1 VNENETLTE
10 HNQLMNTT
18 HLFQITR
25 TTLLTAAAVSVL
37 MNTSCRNRDDDDDQ
51 PAPTA
56 INLCSSPTQNL
67 TNWREGVDYIV
78 DCQFTVNS
86 GSLTIAPG
94 TEIQFSSGGSI
105 VVESQGRLD
114 ANGTAAAPIRFLP
127 SAGTPFWGGVLIYS
141 SSVHS
146 LSNCEFVSAGVA
158 GAFSFPF
165 GATAALQVGKG
176 TVNINNCT
184 FRNGAGDGVYFNDYD
199 VISISSFAN
208 NTIRDNN
215 GFPVVIS
222 VGLLNNLNLSNN
234 QYTGNGTNR
243 IRLYNNDAVGLLNGN
258 IIWNNP
264 GIPFEFSNSYSN
276 LINIQQSLTINA
288 GVTLFV
294 ENGFS
299 IQANGSLTVNG
310 TAAQPVVIQGKQNL
324 AGWWH
329 GINVTSN
336 SVLNNFN
343 YLTVSDG
350 GGYTWIDTDV
360 SCIAVGTYVS
370 NPAQLTMTNCTVRNS
385 PGCGIETS
393 PSAIVNQT
401 GTTFVNV
408 ANNICN

>member
-1 VNENETLTE
+1 
-10 HNQLMNTT
+10 MNTT
-18 HLFQITR
+18 HLFPVIR
-25 TTLLTAAAVSVL
+25 TAVMLAVSASVFL
-37 MNTSCRNRDDDDDQ
+37 NTSCRNRDDDDDQ

-56 INLCSSPTQNL
+56 INLCSNPTQSL
-67 TNWREGVDYIV
+67 TNWREGADYIV
-78 DCQFTVNS
+78 DCQFTVGS
-86 GSLTIAPG
+86 GTLTIAPG

-105 VVESQGRLD
+105 VVENQGRID
-114 ANGTAAAPIRFLP
+114 ANGTAAAPIRFVP
-127 SAGTPFWGGVLIYS
+127 TAGTPFWGGVLVFS

-146 LSNCEFVSAGVA
+146 LAFCEFVNAGVA

-165 GATAALQVGKG
+165 GATAALHVGKG

-184 FRNGAGDGVYFNDYD
+184 VRNAAGDGVYFNDYD

-222 VGLLNNLNLSNN
+222 VALLNNLNLTNN
-234 QYTGNGTNR
+234 QFTGNGTNR
-243 IRLYNNDAVGLLNGN
+243 IRLYNSDPVGSLNGN
-258 IIWNNP
+258 ITWNNP
-264 GIPFEFSNSYSN
+264 GIPFEFSNSSSN
-276 LINIQQSLTINA
+276 NINIQQSLTINA

-299 IQANGSLTVNG
+299 IQANGTFAVNG
-310 TAAQPVVIQGKQNL
+310 TAAQPVIIQGKQSL

-329 GINVTSN
+329 GINVVSN
-336 SVLNNFN
+336 SVVNNFS

-350 GGYTWIDTDV
+350 GGNTWIDSDV
-360 SCIAVGTYVS
+360 SCIAVGTYTS
-370 NPAQLTMTNCTVRNS
+370 NPAQLTMSNCTVRNS

-393 PSAIVNQT
+393 ATAVLNQT